1 MTISRRHALA
11 AALGAAAA
19 CGGARRPVAPNP
31 PAVMPPLHIDPLV
44 DLVTGAELVWLVQIR
59 PQAML
64 GDPTLARATETLIP
78 ATRLRTF
85 AEDHG
90 GVDLRRAGEIVVAG
104 YPETILALAAVDVDA
119 DRVERS
125 FSEHAAVLEG
135 RTAERGITRAW
146 GLFGATRT
154 QLAVFGRGAVAV
166 ERGRLGPLRA
176 AVSFAEGR
184 LKRSAPAL
192 RAEPLAAAAERL
204 GAAPLRAF
212 APGPFNEQ
220 WGAGLGGLLRA
231 TTAAAVGLQASGT
244 RPGAV
249 KARLVLTG
257 AWGDAA
263 QAAGQRLSA
272 RFDLIADDPLGRLTG
287 LDRPVT
293 PAQVRTDPAAL
304 ELDVVLDTAALSE
317 GLRSA
322 TSSALAEIFAL

>member
-11 AALGAAAA
+11 AALGAAA
-19 CGGARRPVAPNP
+19 CGGARRPVAPDAL
-31 PAVMPPLHIDPLV
+31 AVTPPLRIDPIV

-59 PQAML
+59 PPAL
-64 GDPTLARATETLIP
+64 LADPTFARAIETLIP
-78 ATRLRTF
+78 ATRWRAF

-90 GVDLRRAGEIVVAG
+90 GVDLRRAGEIVIARF
-104 YPETILALAAVDVDA
+104 PETTLALAAVDVDA

-125 FSEHAAVLEG
+125 FSDHAVAVEG
-135 RTAERGITRAW
+135 RLAERGVSRAW

-154 QLAVFGRGAVAV
+154 QLAIFGRGAVGV
-166 ERGRLGPLRA
+166 ERGRLGPLRTA
-176 AVSFAEGR
+176 AYFAEGR
-184 LKRSAPAL
+184 LRRSLPAL
-192 RAEPLAAAAERL
+192 RADPLAAAADRL
-204 GAAPLRAF
+204 GDAPLRAF

-231 TTAAAVGLQASGT
+231 TTAAALGLQASGT

-249 KARLVLTG
+249 NARLVLTG

-263 QAAGQRLSA
+263 GAAGERLSA

-287 LDRPVT
+287 LDRPVK

-304 ELDVVLDTAALSE
+304 ELDVVLDGATLAE

-322 TSSALAEIFAL
+322 TTAALAEIFAP